1 MSDDPK
7 FYYRLVVGTSIT
19 DREALEAHLQRMLR
33 DVSTNSGGL
42 DTPWEFEVFCWP
54 CREMIGF
61 GDTDGFLVTEQGR
74 RLGLDAAYGE
84 AEADWAF
91 PCVHNPNNNDKEDQ
105 S

>member
-19 DREALEAHLQRMLR
+19 DREALDAHLKRMLG
-33 DVSTNSGGL
+33 DVSANSGGV

-54 CREMIGF
+54 CREMIGV
-61 GDTDGFLVTEQGR
+61 GDTDFET
-74 RLGLDAAYGE
+74 
-84 AEADWAF
+84 DWGF
-91 PCVHNPNNNDKEDQ
+91 PCVHNPSNNDKEDQ